1 MYSMETKT
9 VIIIVMVMIE
19 ESTYIG
25 LTERGIISIRS
36 KLEGINFAN

>member
-1 MYSMETKT
+1 METKT

-19 ESTYIG
+19 QSTYIG
-25 LTERGIISIRS
+25 LTERGIMRRS